1 MTSEASVENLTM
13 GPNPYFTVRLRVSS
27 TGVSGTGGEVLD
39 SFLSIFDWDFVS
51 LRTPFSSLNRFSLM
65 RKVFSTFNFDLLG
78 LPATA
83 LRCIGLPLLCAA
95 TWSRE
100 ETRLPEGRG
109 VDKEYSAEDCLCVP
123 WRGARTILTDEVLAF

>member
-13 GPNPYFTVRLRVSS
+13 GPNPYFTERLRVSS
-27 TGVSGTGGEVLD
+27 TGVPGTGREMFD
-39 SFLSIFDWDFVS
+39 TFLSIFDWYVS
-51 LRTPFSSLNRFSLM
+51 LRTPFSSLNRSFLM
-65 RKVFSTFNFDLLG
+65 RKVFSTFNLDLLG

-95 TWSRE
+95 TWPRE

-123 WRGARTILTDEVLAF
+123 WRGALTILTDEVLAF